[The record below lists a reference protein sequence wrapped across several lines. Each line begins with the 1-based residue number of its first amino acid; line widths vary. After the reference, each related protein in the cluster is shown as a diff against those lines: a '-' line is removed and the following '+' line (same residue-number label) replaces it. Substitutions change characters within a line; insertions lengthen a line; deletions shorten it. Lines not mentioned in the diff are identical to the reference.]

1 MSLSVFL
8 FFVAGLFLLIL
19 GAEMLVRGSSR
30 IASFLGI
37 SPLIIG
43 LTVVA
48 FGTSSPELAVSV
60 KSSLAGQ
67 ADIAVGNVVGSNLFN
82 ILFILGLSAVIT
94 PLAASRQLI
103 RLDVPVMIG
112 VSALFFVFGLNG
124 TISRAEGALLTAGFV
139 LYTGFLVYLGR
150 KENGQTDEFREEFS
164 YKRGRSAARDWAVNL
179 VIAVSGLALLVLGS
193 RWLVDG
199 AVQMARG
206 LGISELIIGLT
217 IISAGTSLPE
227 VATSVM
233 ASIKGERDIAV
244 GNIIGSNIF
253 NILSVMGITSL
264 VSAHGVAV
272 PEGAL
277 LFDIP
282 VMLAVSAA
290 CLPILFT
297 GYTIARWEGAL
308 FLAYYVLYT
317 AFIFLN
323 ATGHS
328 SLPAF
333 KFAMGA
339 FVIPLT
345 VVTIGVLTARALLA
359 RGKAAR
365 GES

>member
-1 MSLSVFL
+1 MGLSVLL
-8 FFVAGLFLLIL
+8 FFVAGLLLLII

-60 KSSLAGQ
+60 KSSFAGQ
-67 ADIAVGNVVGSNLFN
+67 ADIAVGNVVGSNIFN
-82 ILFILGLSAVIT
+82 ILFILGLSAAIT

-112 VSALFFVFGLNG
+112 VSVLFFIFGLNG
-124 TISRAEGALLTAGFV
+124 VVSRLEGAVLTAGFFA
-139 LYTGFLVYLGR
+139 YTGFLVYLGR
-150 KENGQTDEFREEFS
+150 KENGTTDEFKEEFS
-164 YKRGRSAARDWAVNL
+164 YKRGRSAARDWAVNIL
-179 VIAVSGLALLVLGS
+179 VSIAGLALLVLGS

-199 AVQMARG
+199 AVHMARG
-206 LGISELIIGLT
+206 LGVSELIIGLT
-217 IISAGTSLPE
+217 IIAAGTSLPE

-264 VSAHGVAV
+264 VSANGVGV
-272 PEGAL
+272 PGSAL
-277 LFDIP
+277 SFDIP
-282 VMLAVSAA
+282 VVLAVSAA

-317 AFIFLN
+317 SFIFLN
-323 ATGHS
+323 STGHA
-328 SLPAF
+328 SLSAF

-345 VVTIGVLTARALLA
+345 VVTLAVLTARALIL
-359 RGKAAR
+359 RSKTNR
-365 GES
+365 QEE

>member
-1 MSLSVFL
+1 MSLSVLL
-8 FFVAGLFLLIL
+8 FFVAGLFLLIV

-60 KSSLAGQ
+60 KAATAGQ

-82 ILFILGLSAVIT
+82 ILFILGLSAAIT

-112 VSALFFVFGLNG
+112 VSALFFIFGLNG
-124 TISRAEGALLTAGFV
+124 VISRVEGAALTAGFV

-150 KENGQTDEFREEFS
+150 KENGPTDEFKEEFS

-179 VIAVSGLALLVLGS
+179 FISIAGLALLVLGS

-227 VATSVM
+227 IATSVM

-264 VSAHGVAV
+264 VSANGVGV
-272 PEGAL
+272 PESAL

-297 GYTIARWEGAL
+297 GYVIARWEGAL
-308 FLAYYVLYT
+308 FLAYYLLYT
-317 AFIFLN
+317 VFIFLN
-323 ATGHS
+323 ATGHA
-328 SLPAF
+328 SLSAF

-339 FVIPLT
+339 FIIPLT
-345 VVTIGVLTARALLA
+345 VVTLAVLTARALMR

-365 GES
+365 QER